1 MSGTPDTI
9 DQNAAP
15 GSYAAYAADLPGPDE
30 REIRPV
36 DAIILQRALDR
47 LKSAAKGNGI
57 DPDTI
62 EMIDFKGE
70 TFHFLA
76 RSLFTVT
83 HGLSEKH
90 LPGKEA
96 AEICS
101 SATDLRMKIQQT
113 IEKTTTNKEIVG
125 YVIDVLEKRADKGF
139 FINNLVLKL
148 DRLAKKLAF
157 YNQCSACTAGKIICL
172 SCQGAG
178 QSNCAKCQA
187 HRTLKCPACRGTGAG
202 RQKDGSMG
210 TCRKCNG
217 QKEAPCNFCRA
228 TGKMKC
234 QGCQGTGRTPCQKCA
249 ATGIISEIA
258 YVTFEGKTYFTYEHE
273 MVDGTPLPLEIF
285 PLIDQLG
292 PDMAAKEH
300 ADIAILKAK
309 EQIYAQ
315 EEYQTTEKVK
325 TRDELVV
332 PYDVLLPWGDI
343 KFKIAATDKQEER
356 ILDARLFGLHPR
368 LLNLPPFLEKPLGPG
383 LDRLTQAANN
393 LGNVRGNVVEA
404 IRFRII
410 GDALIAGATL
420 PQKKAILAM
429 RRRWPLGLRPQ
440 ITDKMTILAAQA
452 YQNLSKK
459 PRIMGLIGGLLGGAA
474 LYAAYLIGP
483 LRGLLTGQQI
493 HPLGM
498 MALDAILVAV
508 VGYGAMVLAQ
518 FSAKHSM
525 WGLFEKILPP
535 ERARKITPRAGRVG
549 PAAFAGAAIIFI
561 IMLGVMMG
569 MGLPLPEWAGSI
581 APAATPATSALPV
594 TP

>member
-1 MSGTPDTI
+1 LNGEAGEDVKNST
-9 DQNAAP
+9 AAP

-36 DAIILQRALDR
+36 DPVVLKHALDR
-47 LKSAAKGNGI
+47 LKAAAKGNGI

-62 EMIDFKGE
+62 EMTDFKGE

-76 RSLFTVT
+76 RSLFTVI

-96 AEICS
+96 AEICA
-101 SATDLRMKIQQT
+101 SASDLKIKIQQT

-157 YNQCSACTAGKIICL
+157 YNHCSACTAGKIICMT
-172 SCQGAG
+172 CQGAG
-178 QSNCAKCQA
+178 AANCQRCQA
-187 HRTLKCPACRGTGAG
+187 HRTIKCPMCRGTGAG

-228 TGKMKC
+228 TGKVKC
-234 QGCQGTGRTPCQKCA
+234 QSCQGSGRTPCQKCA

-273 MVDGTPLPLEIF
+273 MVDGTPMPLEIF

-300 ADIAILKAK
+300 ADIVILKEK
-309 EQIYAQ
+309 EQSYAQ
-315 EEYQTTEKVK
+315 DEYQTTEKVK
-325 TRDELVV
+325 TKDELVV

-343 KFKIAATDKQEER
+343 QFKIAANDKQEER
-356 ILDARLFGLHPR
+356 ILDARLFGIHPR

-393 LGNVRGNVVEA
+393 LGNVHGNVVEA

-459 PRIMGLIGGLLGGAA
+459 PRIMGLIGGLVLGAVV
-474 LYAAYLIGP
+474 YAAYLIGP
-483 LRGLLTGQQI
+483 LRGLLVAQQI
-493 HPLGM
+493 HPVGM
-498 MALDAILVAV
+498 IALDAILVAL

-518 FSAKHSM
+518 FSAKRSM
-525 WGLFEKILPP
+525 WGLFEKILPI
-535 ERARKITPRAGRVG
+535 EKARKITPRAGRVG
-549 PAAFAGAAIIFI
+549 PASFAGAAVIFI
-561 IMLGVMMG
+561 VIIGVMMT
-569 MGLPLPEWAGSI
+569 MGLPLPEWASGLV
-581 APAATPATSALPV
+581 PVAATALPV